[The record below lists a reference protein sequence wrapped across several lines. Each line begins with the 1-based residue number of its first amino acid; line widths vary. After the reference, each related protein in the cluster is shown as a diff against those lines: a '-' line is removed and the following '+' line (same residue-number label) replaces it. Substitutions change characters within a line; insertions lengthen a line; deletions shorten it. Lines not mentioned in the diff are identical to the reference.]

1 MPLII
6 IINIIIQR
14 NQQKNSNYRV
24 LLKIND
30 IKRMRIEKPEC
41 SRSTVANPRHAC
53 HYLPAVTI
61 LAQSKNFFLHSDER
75 VGQGYI
81 MDYHL
86 EQRSATF

>member
-30 IKRMRIEKPEC
+30 IKRMRIEKYLYSLNALDQRWPTRGTRATIC
-41 SRSTVANPRHAC
+41 PR
-53 HYLPAVTI
+53 
-61 LAQSKNFFLHSDER
+61 
-75 VGQGYI
+75 
-81 MDYHL
+81 
-86 EQRSATF
+86 